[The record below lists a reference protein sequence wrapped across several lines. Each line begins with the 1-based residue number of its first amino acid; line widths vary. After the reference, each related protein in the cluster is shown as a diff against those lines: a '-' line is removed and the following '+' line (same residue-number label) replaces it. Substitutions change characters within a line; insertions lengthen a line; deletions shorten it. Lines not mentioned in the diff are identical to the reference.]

1 MGRVPQY
8 GHGLSELL
16 RHGGTRSGDFIGG
29 ISGLH
34 VFIRWICPVFMILD
48 KDLGEAPVF
57 FSTRSSH
64 DRRFRSGGGWWLNI
78 CSHIR
83 RR

>member
-1 MGRVPQY
+1 MRVLTGPLRAYVPHY

-29 ISGLH
+29 ISGLY
-34 VFIRWICPVFMILD
+34 VFICRICPVFMILD

-57 FSTRSSH
+57 F
-64 DRRFRSGGGWWLNI
+64 FRQGRHTTDAPAPAGDGG
-78 CSHIR
+78 
-83 RR
+83 